1 VGNTPLEEGTRM
13 IRFIRYALVAL
24 ACSHSAARGQEPMFR
39 LNLGSEWLEG
49 SPLASNES
57 EVILLLRDGQWRDFR
72 PSAVKEFK
80 AVDSGFRPFGAAELR
95 GQLLREFGQRFE
107 VTGAGHY
114 LVVHPAGQRDQWA
127 PRFEELYR
135 SFVHYFTAR
144 GWRPQEPRF
153 PLIAVVYPRQV
164 DFLEQARKEGVNPN
178 GLLGYYSPKTN
189 RILLFDSTSQN
200 GGNWSLNAETIIHE
214 ATHQTAFNTGIHSRY
229 GHAPRWVVEG
239 LGTMFEARGVWD
251 SRKYPSLADRVN
263 RGRLQQYRRLME
275 HRKWS
280 GIAEIVSS
288 DRPFQTDVDAAY
300 PEAWALTFFLCET
313 EPKKYL
319 QYVAKT
325 SAIEPF
331 SAYPSPKRLSDFTD
345 VFGADLKLLDA
356 RMQRWLQGIK

>member
-1 VGNTPLEEGTRM
+1 MN
-13 IRFIRYALVAL
+13 RFARYALVLL
-24 ACSHSAARGQEPMFR
+24 ACSPPAARAQEPMFR

-95 GQLLREFGQRFE
+95 GQLLREFGQGFE
-107 VTGAGHY
+107 VSGAGHY
-114 LVVHPAGQRDQWA
+114 LVVHPAGQRNQWA

-135 SFVHYFTAR
+135 SFVHYFNAR

-189 RILLFDSTSQN
+189 RILLFDSTSQT

-280 GIAEIVSS
+280 DIGEIVSS
-288 DRPFQTDVDAAY
+288 DRPFQANVDAAY

-325 SAIEPF
+325 AAIEPF
-331 SAYPSPKRLSDFTD
+331 SPYPSPKRLSDFTD
-345 VFGADLKLLDA
+345 VFGTDLKLLDA

>member
-1 VGNTPLEEGTRM
+1 
-13 IRFIRYALVAL
+13 
-24 ACSHSAARGQEPMFR
+24 MFR

-95 GQLLREFGQRFE
+95 GQLLREFGQGFE
-107 VTGAGHY
+107 VSGAGHY
-114 LVVHPAGQRDQWA
+114 LVVHPAGQRNQWA

-135 SFVHYFTAR
+135 SFVHYFNAR

-189 RILLFDSTSQN
+189 RILLFDSTSQT

-280 GIAEIVSS
+280 DIGEIVSS
-288 DRPFQTDVDAAY
+288 DRPFQANVDAAY

-325 SAIEPF
+325 AAIEPF
-331 SAYPSPKRLSDFTD
+331 SPYPSPKRLSDFTD
-345 VFGADLKLLDA
+345 VFGTDLKLLDA